1 MRGEKV
7 REKIDGY
14 VVDIQQVDKDMYRV
28 KHANGN
34 AVKVIKAD
42 SLNEAINK
50 TVKEIE
56 ENGLEN
62 FRRVW
67 GTIS

>member
-7 REKIDGY
+7 REKICGY
-14 VVDIQQVDKDMYRV
+14 IVDIQQVDKDMYRV
-28 KHANGN
+28 NHANGN

-42 SLNEAINK
+42 SLNEAINR

-56 ENGLEN
+56 KNGLKN
-62 FRRVW
+62 FRKVW